1 LKAPPPHEEGQ
12 FVIEAAEARGEI
24 KDNRSSHPC
33 RSPTITA
40 NGIFFPGNVAGNP
53 LHYAIGNIDHV
64 DQLWY
69 YRLTSLTIEEEE
81 MIVNISE
88 AKANLS
94 KLVNMV
100 YHGEKVVIAKNN
112 LPLVDLVIH
121 KPEGK
126 RKLGLLV
133 GKMEVPKDIMKED
146 SDINEMFYGS
156 ERNKL

>member
-1 LKAPPPHEEGQ
+1 
-12 FVIEAAEARGEI
+12 
-24 KDNRSSHPC
+24 
-33 RSPTITA
+33 
-40 NGIFFPGNVAGNP
+40 
-53 LHYAIGNIDHV
+53 
-64 DQLWY
+64 
-69 YRLTSLTIEEEE
+69 

-133 GKMEVPKDIMKED
+133 GKMEVPED
-146 SDINEMFYGS
+146 KYLFGEDPDINVMFYGDAG
-156 ERNKL
+156 ENGE